1 MPASSRHSRQFLF
14 IAILL
19 LGINLRP
26 ILAVVG
32 PLLEQIQQATGLD
45 DSQAGL
51 LTTLP
56 ILAMGICALYGGWLQ
71 RHLGEYRGI
80 LLGITIIMVACLVRF
95 PWDSR
100 AGLLVSAAL
109 GGVGIALIQ
118 ALVPSFIKRFFLQR
132 SSLLMGLYTTGIMA
146 GAAVAAATASP
157 LSGLAGWSG
166 ALAFWGILA
175 FIALLVWR
183 KAPSSREAHEPN
195 AIYHPAPHGL
205 QHWALMLFF
214 GIGTGAYSLVL
225 AWLPPYYMQLGWSA
239 AQSGFLLGGLT
250 LTEVCAGLAVS
261 ALISRFPDRRMLLVP
276 ILVLLLAGMMLLLI
290 APLSLAFVA
299 MVLLGMGIGALFPL
313 SLIVALD
320 HATNVQETG
329 RLMGFVQG
337 GGYIIASVM
346 PTLAGVIRQ
355 HTEGL
360 EQAWTIMAWGV
371 VVLIVMAFRFRPLNV
386 RKTLGR

>member
-1 MPASSRHSRQFLF
+1 MPVSPRHSRQFLF

-80 LLGITIIMVACLVRF
+80 LLGITIIAVACLVRF
-95 PWDSR
+95 PWDTR
-100 AGLLVSAAL
+100 IGLLVSAAL

-157 LSGLAGWSG
+157 LSGIAGWSG
-166 ALAFWGILA
+166 ALACWGVVA

-183 KAPSSREAHEPN
+183 KAPSSREEHEQS
-195 AIYHPAPHGL
+195 AIYRLAPHGI
-205 QHWALMLFF
+205 QHWTLMLFF
-214 GIGTGAYSLVL
+214 GIGTGAYTLVL

-276 ILVLLLAGMMLLLI
+276 ILVLLLSGMILLLM

-299 MVLLGMGIGALFPL
+299 MIFLGIGIGALFPL

-337 GGYIIASVM
+337 GGYILASVM

-371 VVLIVMAFRFRPLNV
+371 VVLIVMAFRFRPLSA
-386 RKTLGR
+386 RKTRGR

>member
-1 MPASSRHSRQFLF
+1 MPVVARHSRQFLF

-26 ILAVVG
+26 ILAVIG
-32 PLLEQIQQATGLD
+32 PLLDQIQQATGLD

-80 LLGITIIMVACLVRF
+80 LLGISIITVACMVRL
-95 PWDSR
+95 PWNSR

-146 GAAVAAATASP
+146 GAALAAASASP
-157 LSGLAGWSG
+157 LSGVIGWSG
-166 ALAFWGILA
+166 TLAVWGVSA

-183 KAPSSREAHEPN
+183 NAPSTRESNQHNPVC
-195 AIYHPAPHGL
+195 HSAPQGL
-205 QHWALMLFF
+205 QQWLLMLFF
-214 GIGTGAYSLVL
+214 GIGTGAYTLVL

-261 ALISRFPDRRMLLVP
+261 ALISRFPDRRWLLVP
-276 ILVLLLAGMMLLLI
+276 ILVLLLAGMMLLVI

-299 MVLLGMGIGALFPL
+299 MILVGMGIGALFPL

-320 HATNVQETG
+320 HATNAQETG

-337 GGYIIASVM
+337 GGYILASLM

-355 HTEGL
+355 HTAGL
-360 EQAWTIMAWGV
+360 EQAWMIMACGV
-371 VVLIVMAFRFRPLNV
+371 VVLIVMAFFFRPSSAQQ
-386 RKTLGR
+386 TAGR

>member
-1 MPASSRHSRQFLF
+1 MPVVARHSRQFLF

-26 ILAVVG
+26 ILAVIG
-32 PLLEQIQQATGLD
+32 PLLDQIQQSTGLD

-56 ILAMGICALYGGWLQ
+56 ILAMGGCALYGGWLQ
-71 RHLGEYRGI
+71 RRLGEYRGI
-80 LLGITIIMVACLVRF
+80 LLGITIITVACLVRF
-95 PWDSR
+95 PWDTR
-100 AGLLVSAAL
+100 VGLLVSAAL

-157 LSGLAGWSG
+157 MSGTVGWSG
-166 ALAFWGILA
+166 ALAVWGISA

-183 KAPSSREAHEPN
+183 KAPSTREPN
-195 AIYHPAPHGL
+195 LQNDIYRSAPHGL
-205 QHWALMLFF
+205 RHWSLMLFF
-214 GIGTGAYSLVL
+214 GIGTGAYTLVL
-225 AWLPPYYMQLGWSA
+225 AWLPPYYTQLGWSA

-250 LTEVCAGLAVS
+250 LTEVCAGLTVS
-261 ALISRFPDRRMLLVP
+261 ALISRIPDRRLLLVP
-276 ILVLLLAGMMLLLI
+276 ILVLLLMGMILLVV

-299 MVLLGMGIGALFPL
+299 MIFLGVGIGALFPL

-320 HATNVQETG
+320 HATSTQETG

-337 GGYIIASVM
+337 GGYILASLM

-360 EQAWTIMAWGV
+360 EQAWIIMAWGV
-371 VVLIVMAFRFRPLNV
+371 VVLILMAFYFRPVNT
-386 RKTLGR
+386 RKTIGR

>member
-1 MPASSRHSRQFLF
+1 MPVSSRHSRQFLF

-80 LLGITIIMVACLVRF
+80 LLGISIITVACLVRF
-95 PWDSR
+95 PWDTR
-100 AGLLVSAAL
+100 VGLLVSAAL

-157 LSGLAGWSG
+157 LSGIAGWSG
-166 ALAFWGILA
+166 VLAFWGIVA

-183 KAPSSREAHEPN
+183 KAPSSREDHAQK
-195 AIYHPAPHGL
+195 ATYHPAPHGL
-205 QHWALMLFF
+205 LHWTLMLFF
-214 GIGTGAYSLVL
+214 GIGTGAYTLVL
-225 AWLPPYYMQLGWSA
+225 TWLPPYYMQLGWSA

-261 ALISRFPDRRMLLVP
+261 TLISRFPDRRMLLIP
-276 ILVLLLAGMMLLLI
+276 ILVLLLSGMMLLLV

-299 MVLLGMGIGALFPL
+299 MILLGIGIGALFPL

-337 GGYIIASVM
+337 GGYILASVM
-346 PTLAGVIRQ
+346 PTLAGLIRQ

-371 VVLIVMAFRFRPLNV
+371 VVLIVMAFRFRPANA

>member
-1 MPASSRHSRQFLF
+1 MPVSPRHSRQFLF

-71 RHLGEYRGI
+71 RHLGEYHGI
-80 LLGITIIMVACLVRF
+80 LLGITIITVACLVRF

-100 AGLLVSAAL
+100 IGLLVSAAL

-157 LSGLAGWSG
+157 LSGM
-166 ALAFWGILA
+166 
-175 FIALLVWR
+175 VWR
-183 KAPSSREAHEPN
+183 IGMLGNRG
-195 AIYHPAPHGL
+195 IYR
-205 QHWALMLFF
+205 
-214 GIGTGAYSLVL
+214 S
-225 AWLPPYYMQLGWSA
+225 
-239 AQSGFLLGGLT
+239 
-250 LTEVCAGLAVS
+250 AGLVQSAV
-261 ALISRFPDRRMLLVP
+261 
-276 ILVLLLAGMMLLLI
+276 
-290 APLSLAFVA
+290 VA
-299 MVLLGMGIGALFPL
+299 
-313 SLIVALD
+313 
-320 HATNVQETG
+320 
-329 RLMGFVQG
+329 
-337 GGYIIASVM
+337 
-346 PTLAGVIRQ
+346 
-355 HTEGL
+355 
-360 EQAWTIMAWGV
+360 
-371 VVLIVMAFRFRPLNV
+371 
-386 RKTLGR
+386 